1 MAALCTQK
9 HTKLFTVCCTWDLP
23 GHRRTLV
30 PPRHWCMPVLWARKA
45 SDNHGAG
52 KLLKA
57 FHHGDAPNSPG
68 TARCLSLWWHWWGK
82 ASPVPPHASFA
93 CCPQGWKE
101 LLKEHLVSEQG
112 WFSLVPF
119 TCSRNS
125 EVTDGSVYC
134 IAVASPASFALIQV
148 WQHRTIP
155 PIHKILGFSLFSLTL
170 VFEWY
175 WFILMNGLA
184 ILWQI
189 TRWHGVRGR
198 EAKPFFFLLQF
209 SPKLGVNYGLQL
221 MMKCWGC
228 RNILLTQQ
236 KEQSTSFS
244 KKQYFF
250 VF

>member
-1 MAALCTQK
+1 MLQWEWLLYAQKNTQSSLQCAAHGTFLGIGGPRCHQGTDVCQCCGGDK
-9 HTKLFTVCCTWDLP
+9 HLTTMVLESSWRLSTMGMPPTHLAPRGAFPCGDTSEAKCHQCHHMPALP
-23 GHRRTLV
+23 AAVTNG
-30 PPRHWCMPVLWARKA
+30 
-45 SDNHGAG
+45 
-52 KLLKA
+52 
-57 FHHGDAPNSPG
+57 
-68 TARCLSLWWHWWGK
+68 
-82 ASPVPPHASFA
+82 
-93 CCPQGWKE
+93 KE
-101 LLKEHLVSEQG
+101 LPKEHLVSGQG

-155 PIHKILGFSLFSLTL
+155 PIHKILGFSLFPLTL
-170 VFEWY
+170 GFEWY

-244 KKQYFF
+244 
-250 VF
+250 